1 MTVAGESGLRASLGV
16 DGDARVGDDLVPG
29 RPSPPHT
36 HPSPAPRAPTVKI
49 LFVHKRSLF
58 PPDTGGKIR
67 VLNILKHLALWHDV
81 TFLFNLKPGEDD
93 HVGRIRA
100 LGMDVEAVPLR
111 EVRRGGPAYYRD
123 VAANLLSPHAFTVAR
138 NYDPALRA
146 RAAELVSGGGFD
158 LIVCDTPQMARHV
171 VGLGGPAK
179 VLFQHNVEAQIL
191 GRHAAADAWPRSLY
205 MAGQWRKMRRFE
217 RALGPE
223 FDAVIAVSEQDR
235 RTFERE
241 YGWGHVHAVDT
252 AVDSEYFRPPGG
264 AAEDPGRVVFVGSM
278 DWMPN
283 QDGVKFF
290 ARQAWPRILGAR
302 PGARFQVVG
311 RNAPADIRALGQ
323 LEGVE
328 VTGTVPDVRPYLAGA
343 AVVVVPLLVGGG
355 TRIKI
360 FEAMAMGKAVVSTTI
375 GAEGL
380 PVEPGE
386 HLILADDPEDLAAA
400 VVGLMGD
407 PGRRAALGAAARRL
421 VVDRF
426 GTEPIARQFERICR
440 LAVERRAGPA
450 GAEGPGGGVDI
461 EARAGAGS

>member
-1 MTVAGESGLRASLGV
+1 M
-16 DGDARVGDDLVPG
+16 
-29 RPSPPHT
+29 
-36 HPSPAPRAPTVKI
+36 KI

-67 VLNILKHLALWHDV
+67 VLNLLKHLALWHDV
-81 TFLFNLKPGEDD
+81 VFLFNLKPGEEG
-93 HVGRIRA
+93 HVARLED
-100 LGMDVEAVPLR
+100 LGLAVEAVPMR
-111 EVRRGGPAYYRD
+111 EVRRGSPVYYRD
-123 VAANLLSPHAFTVAR
+123 VATNVVSPHAFTIAR
-138 NYDPALRA
+138 NFDPALRA
-146 RAAELVSGGGFD
+146 RASALVARGGFD

-171 VGLGGPAK
+171 VGLEGPAK

-191 GRHAAADAWPRSLY
+191 GRHAASDPWPRSLY
-205 MAGQWRKMRRFE
+205 MALQWRKMRRFE
-217 RALGPE
+217 RDLGPE

-235 RTFERE
+235 KTFERE
-241 YGWGHVHAVDT
+241 YGWDHVHAIDT
-252 AVDSEYFRPPGG
+252 AVDSEYFRPRGV
-264 AAEDPGRVVFVGSM
+264 AEDPDRVLFVGSM

-290 ARQAWPRILGAR
+290 ARQVWPQVVRAR

-311 RNAPADIRALGQ
+311 RNPPAEIQALGQ
-323 LEGVE
+323 AEGVE
-328 VTGTVPDVRPYLAGA
+328 ITGTVPDVRPYLAEA

-380 PVEPGE
+380 PVDPGE
-386 HLILADDPEDLAAA
+386 HLLLADDPADLASA
-400 VVGLMGD
+400 VLGLLAD
-407 PGRRAALGAAARRL
+407 PSRRGALGASAHRL

-426 GTEPIARQFERICR
+426 GTEPIARQFERICL
-440 LAVERRAGPA
+440 LAVERRGGAAGS
-450 GAEGPGGGVDI
+450 GGPGGGVDT